1 MISGIVESM
10 KTELGLFIST
20 FTTLFVIIDPFG
32 NLPVFM
38 SLTKDLPKK
47 QRQTVAWQANL
58 LAIIILFVF
67 GFFGFQLFGLLGISP
82 AALQI
87 SGGLLLLIVALQLLT
102 GAEGT
107 VGEEG
112 GSLNI
117 AAVPL
122 GTPLLAGPGAI
133 VALMVA
139 MGHAGQHPLSVIA
152 VTGGTLAVMFTSWL
166 AMHFATPIIRFLG
179 DSGVAVMTRLAGMLL
194 AAIAVELMISGVISV
209 VQDVAKTL

>member
-1 MISGIVESM
+1 M
-10 KTELGLFIST
+10 KAELGLFIST

-38 SLTKDLPKK
+38 SLTKDFDKS
-47 QRQTVAWQANL
+47 QRKTVAWQANL
-58 LAIIILFVF
+58 LAIAILLVF

-107 VGEEG
+107 VGEVG

-139 MGHAGQHPLSVIA
+139 MADSGHKPLA
-152 VTGGTLAVMFTSWL
+152 VVAVMGATIAVMFTSWL
-166 AMHFATPIIRFLG
+166 AMNFATPIIRFLG
-179 DSGVAVMTRLAGMLL
+179 DSGVAVLTRLAGMLL
-194 AAIAVELMISGVISV
+194 AAIAVELMSSGVITV
-209 VQDVAKTL
+209 VQEATKTL

>member
-1 MISGIVESM
+1 M

-122 GTPLLAGPGAI
+122 GTPLLDRE
-133 VALMVA
+133 
-139 MGHAGQHPLSVIA
+139 Q
-152 VTGGTLAVMFTSWL
+152 
-166 AMHFATPIIRFLG
+166 
-179 DSGVAVMTRLAGMLL
+179 
-194 AAIAVELMISGVISV
+194 
-209 VQDVAKTL
+209 